1 MEEKKLKFSLELTLF
16 AMFKSCIYFHLI
28 ISNCWGLI
36 ETSPRAWLNVTFFSW
51 WQTTF
56 YWVTSKLV
64 STPLQNDEREMH
76 HAMIQRVD
84 LFLYA
89 PQYEIMLSAGNI
101 FNPQLLFT
109 MIWFTCNVSFQRNSN
124 NFDTFT
130 VICKSMVIITSMF
143 FLNYISQP
151 LF

>member
-1 MEEKKLKFSLELTLF
+1 
-16 AMFKSCIYFHLI
+16 MFKSSIYFHLI
-28 ISNCWGLI
+28 ISNCWALVK
-36 ETSPRAWLNVTFFSW
+36 TSPGAWLKVTFFSW

-89 PQYEIMLSAGNI
+89 PQNENVVVGRKYIQPTI
-101 FNPQLLFT
+101 TFHDD
-109 MIWFTCNVSFQRNSN
+109 MIY
-124 NFDTFT
+124 
-130 VICKSMVIITSMF
+130 M
-143 FLNYISQP
+143 
-151 LF
+151 